1 MNKSLLVIV
10 ALLVSFIFA
19 FGWLKADEN
28 SRDNLALDA
37 WRQRTADLKRLADTE
52 REELVSFV
60 QSLHNVPDAKL
71 RFEDMY
77 NDGKPLATTKDNQYF
92 WRHPEYGIPVALKF
106 SKLGLSGFTVKG
118 PRLGRVPVPPPTL
131 VSRTGKLESLR
142 SSGVGMLP
150 WLWLFAVVI
159 AVFRPFRHIGTVAA
173 LVFSIAY
180 CCAILVSPLYSITIF
195 GIICNDL
202 LVLGV
207 LLYTVSVLAVSFSKP
222 RTERLALRFTL
233 RAALTFVTVSAIA
246 ISARPFGIVSMMFL
260 MAGAL
265 VYVTVPMLGRN
276 S

>member
-1 MNKSLLVIV
+1 MNKSLLIIV

-28 SRDNLALDA
+28 NRDNLALDA

-118 PRLGRVPVPPPTL
+118 PRLGHVPVPTN
-131 VSRTGKLESLR
+131 
-142 SSGVGMLP
+142 
-150 WLWLFAVVI
+150 
-159 AVFRPFRHIGTVAA
+159 
-173 LVFSIAY
+173 
-180 CCAILVSPLYSITIF
+180 F
-195 GIICNDL
+195 GQ
-202 LVLGV
+202 
-207 LLYTVSVLAVSFSKP
+207 
-222 RTERLALRFTL
+222 
-233 RAALTFVTVSAIA
+233 
-246 ISARPFGIVSMMFL
+246 
-260 MAGAL
+260 
-265 VYVTVPMLGRN
+265 
-276 S
+276 